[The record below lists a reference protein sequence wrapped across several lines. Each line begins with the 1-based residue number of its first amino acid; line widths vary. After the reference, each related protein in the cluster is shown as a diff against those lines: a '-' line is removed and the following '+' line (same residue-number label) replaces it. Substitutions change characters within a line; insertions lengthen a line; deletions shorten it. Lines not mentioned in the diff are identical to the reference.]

1 MKIIS
6 EAVREMSEGEILQ
19 IEKSRDLNIN
29 ESDYYEIIRKKTA
42 SLIIACC
49 RMGVQSIT
57 DNKKNI
63 KSITKFALNTGM
75 AFQIKDDLFDYT
87 DQKIGKPVG
96 IDIREKKITLPMIY
110 VLNSVKIREK
120 KWLINS
126 IKVHNK
132 NKKRVKEVINFVKEN
147 GGLVYA
153 ENKMNEYKNEALKS
167 LKKFEKNKFRDA
179 LELTLNYII
188 SRKL

>member
-1 MKIIS
+1 
-6 EAVREMSEGEILQ
+6 
-19 IEKSRDLNIN
+19 
-29 ESDYYEIIRKKTA
+29 
-42 SLIIACC
+42 
-49 RMGVQSIT
+49 
-57 DNKKNI
+57 
-63 KSITKFALNTGM
+63 
-75 AFQIKDDLFDYT
+75 
-87 DQKIGKPVG
+87 
-96 IDIREKKITLPMIY
+96 MIY

-167 LKKFEKNKFRDA
+167 LKKFEKNKYRDA

>member
-1 MKIIS
+1 
-6 EAVREMSEGEILQ
+6 MS
-19 IEKSRDLNIN
+19 
-29 ESDYYEIIRKKTA
+29 YE
-42 SLIIACC
+42 
-49 RMGVQSIT
+49 VQSIT

-96 IDIREKKITLPMIY
+96 IDIREKNNITHDLC
-110 VLNSVKIREK
+110 LKFSENKRKE
-120 KWLINS
+120 WLINS

-167 LKKFEKNKFRDA
+167 LKKLKKINLGMR
-179 LELTLNYII
+179 L
-188 SRKL
+188 S

>member
-1 MKIIS
+1 
-6 EAVREMSEGEILQ
+6 
-19 IEKSRDLNIN
+19 
-29 ESDYYEIIRKKTA
+29 
-42 SLIIACC
+42 
-49 RMGVQSIT
+49 MGVKSIS

-63 KSITKFALNTGM
+63 ELITTFALNTGM
-75 AFQIKDDLFDYT
+75 AFQIKDDLFDYSN
-87 DQKIGKPVG
+87 QKIGKPVG

-132 NKKRVKEVINFVKEN
+132 NKKRVKEVINFVREK
-147 GGLVYA
+147 GGLAYA
-153 ENKMNEYKNEALKS
+153 EKKMNDYKGKALKS
-167 LKKFEKNKFRDA
+167 LKEFEKNKFRDA

>member
-1 MKIIS
+1 MTS
-6 EAVREMSEGEILQ
+6 
-19 IEKSRDLNIN
+19 
-29 ESDYYEIIRKKTA
+29 
-42 SLIIACC
+42 
-49 RMGVQSIT
+49 
-57 DNKKNI
+57 
-63 KSITKFALNTGM
+63 FALNTGM
-75 AFQIKDDLFDYT
+75 AFQIKDDLFDYSE
-87 DQKIGKPVG
+87 QKIGKPVG
-96 IDIREKKITLPMIY
+96 IDIREKKLTLPMIY

-132 NKKRVKEVINFVKEN
+132 NKKRVKEVINFVKKN

-153 ENKMNEYKNEALKS
+153 ENKMNEYKNKALKS

>member
-1 MKIIS
+1 
-6 EAVREMSEGEILQ
+6 
-19 IEKSRDLNIN
+19 
-29 ESDYYEIIRKKTA
+29 
-42 SLIIACC
+42 
-49 RMGVQSIT
+49 
-57 DNKKNI
+57 DNKKII
-63 KSITKFALNTGM
+63 KSINNFSLNNGI
-75 AFQIKDDLFDYT
+75 AFQIKDDFFYFSE
-87 DQKIGKPVG
+87 QKIGKPVG

>member
-1 MKIIS
+1 
-6 EAVREMSEGEILQ
+6 
-19 IEKSRDLNIN
+19 
-29 ESDYYEIIRKKTA
+29 
-42 SLIIACC
+42 
-49 RMGVQSIT
+49 
-57 DNKKNI
+57 
-63 KSITKFALNTGM
+63 M